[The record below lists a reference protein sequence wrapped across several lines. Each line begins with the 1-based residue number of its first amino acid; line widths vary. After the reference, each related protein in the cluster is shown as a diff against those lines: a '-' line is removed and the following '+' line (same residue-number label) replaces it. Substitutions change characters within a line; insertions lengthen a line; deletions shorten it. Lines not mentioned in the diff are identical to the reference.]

1 MTVMFKQDFT
11 KTKQLSDKLISVNVM
26 FSISQL
32 YRNINVEYNQFC
44 VAQLLG

>member
-32 YRNINVEYNQFC
+32 YCNINVEYNQFC